1 VNLETTTSLRGCV
14 WQILLRMRSVDVDEY
29 MELLKDGIPEV
40 KNEVPPGSVSMF
52 GTQAAKSADI
62 IVVDANR
69 TFATESLFVQ
79 RVPFEKIVRVLS
91 AFHRKIRTS
100 SPSKALQLN
109 VLRNLPFWRFVC
121 HDTAILTPSF
131 NTLYID
137 EEQVGRYMGYIQG
150 MNAIAGC
157 FLFNMPEVEAWT
169 AMCIMMEKMCPRYS
183 GLYGGSYD
191 GDILVR
197 RIIES
202 VDAPLAVKLA
212 LVPLSVF
219 THQVI
224 HGFCTVYPPLS
235 EILKLWDLILAFG
248 AHMSTIFAA
257 CMIIIR
263 RDELLSSSYVYID

>member
-1 VNLETTTSLRGCV
+1 
-14 WQILLRMRSVDVDEY
+14 M
-29 MELLKDGIPEV
+29 
-40 KNEVPPGSVSMF
+40 
-52 GTQAAKSADI
+52 
-62 IVVDANR
+62 
-69 TFATESLFVQ
+69 
-79 RVPFEKIVRVLS
+79 VLS
-91 AFHRKIRTS
+91 PK
-100 SPSKALQLN
+100 
-109 VLRNLPFWRFVC
+109 
-121 HDTAILTPSF
+121 LTPFSGVVH
-131 NTLYID
+131 TCQ
-137 EEQVGRYMGYIQG
+137 EQIGRYMGYIQG

-157 FLFNMPEVEAWT
+157 FLYNMPEVEAWA

-202 VDAPLAVKLA
+202 VDAPLAAKLA

-257 CMIIIR
+257 SMIIIR
-263 RDELLSSSYVYID
+263 RDELLSSTYASILSFPSYLNIFLNSED